1 MMAGTFPREHQAQP
15 GAEHMIREFSLA
27 RRLTIPEDDAN
38 GTLLN
43 EAVVVHLDSADGSGP
58 IPGDFQYVGIGHRSV
73 AVHKTD

>member
-1 MMAGTFPREHQAQP
+1 MARPFPREQQSQP
-15 GAEHMIREFSLA
+15 GAEHVIREFSLA

-58 IPGDFQYVGIGHRSV
+58 IPGEFQYVRLGHRSV
-73 AVHKTD
+73 TVPKTDG